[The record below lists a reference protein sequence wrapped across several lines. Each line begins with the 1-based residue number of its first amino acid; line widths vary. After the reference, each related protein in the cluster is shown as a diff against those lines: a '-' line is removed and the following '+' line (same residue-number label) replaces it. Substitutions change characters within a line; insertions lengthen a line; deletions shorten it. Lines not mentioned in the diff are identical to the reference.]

1 MRYAN
6 IQRAFSLILRILSLN
21 SYARYYRSF
30 KYCNKVLPVYLI
42 HRCIIPT
49 LYFHELVTLY
59 EGLLMKVVGIALIV
73 YHANLAM
80 VFRHEHVNIAVQR
93 VTVVSTADYLTDTL
107 SFASHVM
114 KLRKVV
120 EVVKAVDAQHKTS
133 SFSTS
138 VFSP

>member
-1 MRYAN
+1 MFRELLL
-6 IQRAFSLILRILSLN
+6 LIFRVISLN

-30 KYCNKVLPVYLI
+30 KYRDQVFPVYLI
-42 HRCIIPT
+42 HCHIVLA
-49 LYFHELVTLY
+49 LYPHEPVALY

-73 YHANLAM
+73 YHTNLAL
-80 VFRHEHVNIAVQR
+80 VFRHEHVNITIQWI
-93 VTVVSTADYLTDTL
+93 TVVSTSDYLAYTL
-107 SFASHVM
+107 SLASHIV

-120 EVVKAVDAQHKTS
+120 EVVKTVDAQHKPS

>member
-6 IQRAFSLILRILSLN
+6 IQRVFSLILRILSLN

-73 YHANLAM
+73 YHTNLAL
-80 VFRHEHVNIAVQR
+80 VFRHKHVNVSVQR
-93 VTVVSTADYLTDTL
+93 ISVISAADYLAYTL
-107 SFASHVM
+107 GLASHVM
-114 KLRKVV
+114 KFRKII
-120 EVVKAVDAQHKTS
+120 EVMQ
-133 SFSTS
+133 S
-138 VFSP
+138 VYT

>member
-49 LYFHELVTLY
+49 LYFHELITLY

-73 YHANLAM
+73 YHANLAL
-80 VFRHEHVNIAVQR
+80 VFRHEHVNIAVHR
-93 VTVVSTADYLTDTL
+93 VTVVPAADYLTYTL
-107 SFASHVM
+107 SLASHIM

-120 EVVKAVDAQHKTS
+120 EVVKTVDAQHKPS

>member
-73 YHANLAM
+73 YHANLAL
-80 VFRHEHVNIAVQR
+80 VFRHEHVNIAVHR
-93 VTVVSTADYLTDTL
+93 VTVVPAADYLTYTL
-107 SFASHVM
+107 SLASHIM

-120 EVVKAVDAQHKTS
+120 EVVKTVDAQHKPS